1 MRPSDVPEILEL
13 EEDVPGAWSKEHL
26 EDELQQPTGFQF
38 VVCNESSGKML
49 AVLCG
54 RVMAD
59 EAEILKLT
67 VVKNERGKGV
77 GQFLLNFVLG
87 YCRKRGVQ
95 NCFLELR
102 ASNTAARRLYEK
114 SCFFIAGIRKGYYEN
129 PREDALLMQR
139 QFKIL
144 KGGPGEEHKGPGY

>member
-1 MRPSDVPEILEL
+1 MNHGRLIIAPMRPSDIPEILEL

-26 EDELQQPTGFQF
+26 EDELLQPTGFQF

-114 SCFFIAGIRKGYYEN
+114 SCFFIAGTRKGYYEN

-139 QFKIL
+139 QF
-144 KGGPGEEHKGPGY
+144 